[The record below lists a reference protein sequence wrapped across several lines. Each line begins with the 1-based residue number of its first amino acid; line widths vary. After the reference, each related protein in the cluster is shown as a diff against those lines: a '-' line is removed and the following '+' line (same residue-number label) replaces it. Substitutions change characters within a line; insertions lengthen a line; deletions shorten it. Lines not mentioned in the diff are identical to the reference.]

1 MSMLSDWLQASA
13 ILPQADLPTS
23 ESAIQVSGRLLVQNG
38 LAGQSYVTAMLENY
52 RKNGNY
58 IVIAPGIAIPHAAP
72 GSMVDHQGLSL
83 VTLKRPLNF
92 GHPHNDPV
100 HLVFGFCATD
110 HEGHLDM
117 LMDLAALLE
126 QPQIVTRLQNAV
138 TKEEILQII
147 SVEFN

>member
-1 MSMLSDWLQASA
+1 MLSDWLHANA
-13 ILPQADLPTS
+13 ILPQADLATS
-23 ESAIQVSGRLLVQNG
+23 EAAIQVSGHLLVRNG
-38 LAGQSYVTAMLENY
+38 LASEPYITVMLENY

-72 GSMVDHQGLSL
+72 GSMVYHQGLSL
-83 VTLKRPLNF
+83 VTLKHPLNF

-117 LMDLAALLE
+117 LMDLAAILE
-126 QPQIVTRLQNAV
+126 QPQCVSRLQIAS
-138 TKEEILQII
+138 TKKEILQII
-147 SVEFN
+147 SE